1 MTSPV
6 EQSPFVEK
14 VPARLKDL
22 VERSSLPYLTS
33 AEQIRLAVIID
44 CMTEVTQMDEV
55 FCNT

>member
-1 MTSPV
+1 MNSFV
-6 EQSPFVEK
+6 GQSPFTEK

-44 CMTEVTQMDEV
+44 CMSEVTPMDEV
-55 FCNT
+55 VF